1 MILSKHNKEHYR
13 KEGNLNAARNSYSHT
28 HTHMSAFSI
37 SVCER
42 RNERE
47 RESGDERE
55 DETDGWMDGV
65 KEDKNARVS
74 EIDI

>member
-1 MILSKHNKEHYR
+1 MLPEIPT
-13 KEGNLNAARNSYSHT
+13 HT

-74 EIDI
+74 EIDTVYRADRSRIP